1 MNNELTLQISEQR
14 DQICNWMV
22 ERFRNLL
29 EEKRME
35 DAMALGDEFFEWA
48 DPENY
53 INESTLCYNEDAL
66 KQLYISITETD
77 QWIDRTDLYG
87 TGRE

>member
-14 DQICNWMV
+14 DDICGWMV

-29 EEKRME
+29 EEKRTE

-53 INESTLCYNEDAL
+53 IHESTHFYNEDAL
-66 KQLYISITETD
+66 RKLYVSLREAD
-77 QWIDRTDLYG
+77 Q
-87 TGRE
+87 

>member
-22 ERFRNLL
+22 ERFRYLI

-35 DAMALGDEFFEWA
+35 DAMAIGDEFFEWA

-53 INESTLCYNEDAL
+53 INESTLCNNEDAL
-66 KQLYISITETD
+66 KRLYISITETD
-77 QWIDRTDLYG
+77 QWIDRKYLYG
-87 TGRE
+87 TRRE

>member
-22 ERFRNLL
+22 ERFRHLL

-35 DAMALGDEFFEWA
+35 DAMAIGDEFFEWA

-53 INESTLCYNEDAL
+53 INESTLFYNEDAL
-66 KQLYISITETD
+66 KQLYIHLRESD
-77 QWIDRTDLYG
+77 QW
-87 TGRE
+87 TGLENL

>member
-35 DAMALGDEFFEWA
+35 DAMAIGDEFFEWA

-66 KQLYISITETD
+66 KQFYISITETD

-87 TGRE
+87 TWRV